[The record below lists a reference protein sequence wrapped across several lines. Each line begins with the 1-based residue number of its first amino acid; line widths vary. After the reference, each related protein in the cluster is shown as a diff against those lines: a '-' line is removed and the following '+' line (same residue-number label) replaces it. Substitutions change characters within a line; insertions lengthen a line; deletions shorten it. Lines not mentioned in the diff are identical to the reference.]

1 MDMLKLAGL
10 KESLEK
16 SIQLHEKM
24 KELYVKLMEAVY
36 IDQYMKSNPN
46 EDRVYLISFRLNKDE
61 FLKSYKITNDRIE
74 YNKFLDAYNSHSM
87 FKKRKYPDLE
97 VKSVDLKKAR
107 KNRDKKQ
114 FCSPI

>member
-10 KESLEK
+10 KESIEE

-24 KELYVKLMEAVY
+24 KQLYVKLVEAVY

-61 FLKSYKITNDRIE
+61 YLKSYKITNDSKIYRE
-74 YNKFLDAYNSHSM
+74 FMDVASSHSM
-87 FKKRKYPDLE
+87 FKKRKYPNLE

-107 KNRDKKQ
+107 KNRAEK
-114 FCSPI
+114 